1 MPHMQTEV
9 VFGTYFEVDTTH
21 GTEIVPTDACGH
33 TMTTV
38 AEALMLYLNGAPLDK
53 DAECPVKEGWLARLS
68 APGYLDC
75 TDWSAFETETEAR
88 EFLEEFYGED

>member
-38 AEALMLYLNGAPLDK
+38 AEALRMPDYEVDSWY
-53 DAECPVKEGWLARLS
+53 AECPVKEGWLARLS